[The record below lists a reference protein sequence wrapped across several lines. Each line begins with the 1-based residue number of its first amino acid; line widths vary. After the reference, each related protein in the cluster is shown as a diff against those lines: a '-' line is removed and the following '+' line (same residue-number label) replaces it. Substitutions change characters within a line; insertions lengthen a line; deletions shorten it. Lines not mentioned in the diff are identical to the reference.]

1 LSKEIRQASQTH
13 QKLIAEQTRVKL
25 QLGVFYKKN
34 KTLAQEIKR
43 LQEEFHGTLPE
54 KSSGDFQEDI
64 DKVYQNIQ
72 ELSKELRSYE
82 LFAKSAK
89 NLLKGEA
96 QAEAVWNNLEETK
109 EKITELESK
118 VKTLS
123 TTLKTAEAREK
134 DKEKI
139 YQQEQLIQ
147 KYEADRAQLIEGD
160 ACPLCFSMNH
170 PCHENHYKPKVSEH
184 KKTWQTARKTVKSL
198 ENEFTTVQANLKNEE
213 SKVKDL
219 IVRKDNLTSANAAAM
234 SEIESF
240 DKKMV
245 ELFLK
250 RAKQLTLIEDKMQST
265 TEILGI
271 FEERQASLKDIKNRY
286 DKNQLELEKAI
297 TQIVTEET
305 NLKNIEQQIID
316 NQSIQ
321 LLKETELTNI
331 EAQLTEELAAF
342 DLTLEVPFIKEL
354 ENRQRKFKKGSDW
367 LKNKMPELASKETI
381 KIAIKKR
388 LQEEYHQLEDES
400 KELQTL
406 NAEHDGVRKTRQKY
420 FGNKVLIS
428 EKKKFRKRLD
438 NALHA
443 FNQESNRK
451 NTIATELAIKEQSQ
465 FEHKKQ
471 EKERKRTLA
480 ELLEFLTTKSIEK
493 GFESWQRLE
502 QVILSSRAAD
512 EIENQKKNLER
523 VQTQKAELLKDR
535 TQKLT
540 DLEAEKLTEKPTEA
554 LVLES
559 EVLSIDLKTLGE
571 TIGGIR
577 EKIHQ
582 NDELK
587 NKYAENQAIM
597 SAREKEF
604 NRWNMLRDLIG
615 SADGKKFRI
624 YAQSLTLRKLI
635 NLANRHLERLNDRYY
650 IMKSEME
657 DLALNIADRYQ
668 GNSVRSMTTLS
679 GGESFLISLALALGL
694 SDLAGRN
701 AQIQSLFIDE
711 GFGTLDS
718 KNLEL
723 VLQTL
728 GNLQALG
735 KTIGVI
741 SHVRELKERIGT
753 QVQVIK
759 KGNGISVIK
768 VIPE

>member
-1 LSKEIRQASQTH
+1 
-13 QKLIAEQTRVKL
+13 
-25 QLGVFYKKN
+25 
-34 KTLAQEIKR
+34 
-43 LQEEFHGTLPE
+43 
-54 KSSGDFQEDI
+54 
-64 DKVYQNIQ
+64 
-72 ELSKELRSYE
+72 
-82 LFAKSAK
+82 
-89 NLLKGEA
+89 
-96 QAEAVWNNLEETK
+96 
-109 EKITELESK
+109 
-118 VKTLS
+118 
-123 TTLKTAEAREK
+123 
-134 DKEKI
+134 
-139 YQQEQLIQ
+139 
-147 KYEADRAQLIEGD
+147 
-160 ACPLCFSMNH
+160 
-170 PCHENHYKPKVSEH
+170 
-184 KKTWQTARKTVKSL
+184 
-198 ENEFTTVQANLKNEE
+198 
-213 SKVKDL
+213 
-219 IVRKDNLTSANAAAM
+219 
-234 SEIESF
+234 
-240 DKKMV
+240 
-245 ELFLK
+245 
-250 RAKQLTLIEDKMQST
+250 
-265 TEILGI
+265 
-271 FEERQASLKDIKNRY
+271 
-286 DKNQLELEKAI
+286 
-297 TQIVTEET
+297 
-305 NLKNIEQQIID
+305 
-316 NQSIQ
+316 
-321 LLKETELTNI
+321 
-331 EAQLTEELAAF
+331 
-342 DLTLEVPFIKEL
+342 
-354 ENRQRKFKKGSDW
+354 
-367 LKNKMPELASKETI
+367 
-381 KIAIKKR
+381 

-400 KELQTL
+400 KEFQTL
-406 NAEHDGVRKTRQKY
+406 NAELDSVRKVRQEC
-420 FGNKVLIS
+420 FGNKVLAS
-428 EKKKFRKRLD
+428 EKKKFRKDLD
-438 NALHA
+438 NALHV
-443 FNQESNRK
+443 FNQELSRESM
-451 NTIATELAIKEQSQ
+451 IAKDLAIKEQSQ

-471 EKERKRTLA
+471 ERERRTTLA
-480 ELLEFLTTKSIEK
+480 ELLEFLTAKSLEK
-493 GFESWQRLE
+493 GFENWQILE
-502 QVILSSRAAD
+502 QAILSSRTAN
-512 EIENQKKNLER
+512 EIENEKKTLEKL
-523 VQTQKAELLKDR
+523 QTQKAELLKDR

-540 DLEAEKLTEKPTEA
+540 DFEAEKLTEKPVEA

-559 EVLSIDLKTLGE
+559 EVLGIDLKTLGE

-587 NKYAENQAIM
+587 IKYAENQAIM

-741 SHVRELKERIGT
+741 SHVRELKERIDT

-768 VIPE
+768 VVPE